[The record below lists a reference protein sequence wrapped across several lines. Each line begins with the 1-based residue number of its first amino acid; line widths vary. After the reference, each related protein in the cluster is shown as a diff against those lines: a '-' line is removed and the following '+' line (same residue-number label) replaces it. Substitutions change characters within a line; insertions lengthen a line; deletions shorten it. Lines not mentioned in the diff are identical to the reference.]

1 MRRSTVRRT
10 AVFAL
15 CWTIFLG
22 AGGRV
27 GGISTMQGRAA
38 SGSWATEIPGG
49 SICFPGPEAVRI
61 LREVEDGK
69 SCKTE
74 LVSWIEYGEAA
85 DETLRIC
92 QEEAGFL
99 NLRVEEVTKERDDA
113 VKLAEQ
119 ARLDGEKA
127 AKIAAGPWYSQ
138 AWAAGKWI
146 AAGILVGILLG
157 MGASK

>member
-1 MRRSTVRRT
+1 MKRSRLRKV

-15 CWTIFLG
+15 CWTISRG

-27 GGISTMQGRAA
+27 GGVFGMQGRAA
-38 SGSWATEIPGG
+38 SGAWATEIPGG

-61 LREVEDGK
+61 LRDVEEGMVCK
-69 SCKTE
+69 SE
-74 LVSWIEYGEAA
+74 LSDWKEYGAQVDNA
-85 DETLRIC
+85 LTGC
-92 QEEAGFL
+92 QEEKWIFL
-99 NLRVEEVTKERDDA
+99 ERVKEVTKERDDA

-119 ARLDGEKA
+119 ARKDGIAA

-138 AWAAGKWI
+138 VWSAGKWI
-146 AAGILVGILLG
+146 AGGILVGILLG